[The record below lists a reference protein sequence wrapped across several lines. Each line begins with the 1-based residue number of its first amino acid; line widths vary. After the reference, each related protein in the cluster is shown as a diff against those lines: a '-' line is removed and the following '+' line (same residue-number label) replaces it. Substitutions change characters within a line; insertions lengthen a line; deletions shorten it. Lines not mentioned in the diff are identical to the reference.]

1 MRSQLGAALRAT
13 TVLIVFLAASG
24 AEAAR
29 IQTSV
34 QVQGD
39 LFTLQPSPAEQHAAE
54 LACRGDGFAGLASH
68 SPPDMLAARQL
79 CRNTQ

>member
-1 MRSQLGAALRAT
+1 M
-13 TVLIVFLAASG
+13 LIVFLAASG

-39 LFTLQPSPAEQHAAE
+39 LFTLQPSPAEHHAAE
-54 LACRGDGFAGLASH
+54 LACRGDGFAGLASQD
-68 SPPDMLAARQL
+68 SPPDLLAARQL